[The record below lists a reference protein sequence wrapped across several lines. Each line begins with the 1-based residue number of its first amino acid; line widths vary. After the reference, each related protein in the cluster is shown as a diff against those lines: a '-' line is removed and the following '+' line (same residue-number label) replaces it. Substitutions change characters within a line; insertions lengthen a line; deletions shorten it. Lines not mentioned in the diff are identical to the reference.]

1 MPGDQQRALLPMA
14 SEHGAKI
21 TPMMAQYL
29 AIKQAHEDCLLFY
42 RMGDFYELFF
52 DDAVDAARILDIT
65 LTKRGQH
72 QGEPIPMAGVPVHA
86 AESYLHRLI
95 ATGRR
100 VAVCEQ
106 TEDPEEAKKRGAKSV
121 VRREVVRIV
130 TPGTLTEDALLP
142 VGRPNYLMALALGPN
157 QAGMAALDLSTGDL
171 RMADIDHARLPGL
184 LSALQPAEL
193 IYPEEAEDGRI
204 GELVA
209 LAQIE
214 PALRASE
221 RRNFRAGPGRTMLQD
236 RLGVLSLD
244 GFGQFGDL
252 SLAAAAGLMNYLD
265 ITQLQARYRF
275 QAPKKLEADGIMLI
289 DAAARHSLELLSNQ
303 RGERAG
309 SLLACI
315 DHTVTAAGGRLLATH
330 ICEPMTDIKAIID
343 RQALVQLFAEN
354 DDLRHGVQTALAR
367 AGDVAR
373 IISRLSLGR
382 AGPRDLA
389 GLRGA
394 LQAARALGARLD
406 PHQRPQLDEI
416 KAHFGLLQDL
426 QDELERAMVEEPPL
440 LARDGGFLAVGYDEE
455 RDRLV
460 ALRDNAR
467 GVIASMEQKLREE
480 LAIPSLKIR
489 HNNILGYFLEV
500 TATHRARMEEETGR
514 FIHRQTMANAVRYT
528 TPDLGQ
534 LEREVAD
541 AAGQALMRELA
552 AFEAL
557 SQQILDAAH
566 DWELLAASLAMLD
579 VVASHGQHAHDAQW
593 VRPEMSDEVVLEVEA
608 GRHPVV
614 EAQLRASNGDPFV
627 ANDVSLHHAGHHL
640 QLVTGPNMA
649 GKSTFLRQ
657 TALIALLA
665 QMGSYVPADR
675 ALIGV
680 VDRLFSRVGASDDLA
695 KGRSTFMVEMVEA
708 AAILHQATNKSLVI
722 LDELGRGT
730 ATYDGMSLAWAA
742 IEHLHEVNQCR
753 GLIATHYHELGTL
766 VDRLQGLA
774 SLTLKVA
781 EWDHRV
787 VFLHQVVP
795 GAADR
800 SYGIQVARL
809 AGLPEAV
816 LQRAEE
822 VLARLERGGNKAPNA
837 LGDLPLFARPMLPS
851 GPDISPQE
859 LNCLQRLQEADPD
872 GMSAREA
879 LDMIYELRGLL
890 QGD

>member
-1 MPGDQQRALLPMA
+1 MA
-14 SEHGAKI
+14 SQLVAKT

-72 QGEPIPMAGVPVHA
+72 EGAPIPMAGVPVHA

-106 TEDPEEAKKRGAKSV
+106 TEDPEDAKKRGGKSV
-121 VRREVVRIV
+121 VRREVVRVV

-142 VGRPNYLMALALGPN
+142 VGRPNYLMALTFGGS

-171 RMADIDHARLPGL
+171 RMADLDDERLPGL
-184 LSALQPAEL
+184 LSSLQPAEL
-193 IYPEEAEDGRI
+193 IYSEDEAESRMLGLM
-204 GELVA
+204 GQ
-209 LAQIE
+209 AQIE
-214 PALRASE
+214 PAMRATE
-221 RRNFRAGPGRTMLQD
+221 RRGFRAGPGRDMLQD

-252 SLAAAAGLMNYLD
+252 SLAAAAGLINYLD
-265 ITQLQARYRF
+265 VTQLQARYRL
-275 QAPKKLEADGIMLI
+275 QAPKKLALDGIMLI
-289 DAAARHSLELLSNQ
+289 DAAARHSLELLTNQ
-303 RGERAG
+303 RGEAAG
-309 SLLACI
+309 SLMACI

-330 ICEPMTDIKAIID
+330 ICEPITDIPAIID
-343 RQALVQLFAEN
+343 RQALVQLFAE
-354 DDLRHGVQTALAR
+354 DEGLRRDVQRALAQ

-394 LQAARALGARLD
+394 LQAARALGKYLG
-406 PHQRPQLDEI
+406 PQQCPQLDEM
-416 KAHFGLLQDL
+416 KTHFGLLQDL
-426 QDELERAMVEEPPL
+426 QLELEHALVDEPPL
-440 LARDGGFLAVGYDEE
+440 LARDGGFLAVGYDDE

-460 ALRDNAR
+460 TLRDNAR
-467 GVIASMEQKLREE
+467 GVIAAMEQQLREE
-480 LAIPSLKIR
+480 LAIASLKIR

-500 TATHRARMEEETGR
+500 TAANRARMEEDTGR

-528 TPDLGQ
+528 TPELGR

-552 AFEAL
+552 AFEHLTQKA
-557 SQQILDAAH
+557 LDAAH
-566 DWELLAASLAMLD
+566 DWELLGASLALLD
-579 VVASHGQHAHDAQW
+579 VVASHGQHADEAQW
-593 VRPEMSDEVVLEVEA
+593 VRPEMTEEVVLDVQA

-614 EAQLRASNGDPFV
+614 EAQLNNSHANPFV
-627 ANDVSLHHAGHHL
+627 ANDVCLDTTSQPL

-675 ALIGV
+675 ARIGV

-695 KGRSTFMVEMVEA
+695 RGRSTFMVEMVEA
-708 AAILHQATNKSLVI
+708 AAILHQATHKSLVI

-742 IEHLHEVNQCR
+742 IEHLHEVNHCR
-753 GLIATHYHELGTL
+753 GLIATHYHELGSL
-766 VDRLQGLA
+766 VERLPGLG

-781 EWDHRV
+781 EWDNRV

-822 VLARLERGGNKAPNA
+822 VLARLERGGNQAPNS
-837 LGDLPLFARPMLPS
+837 LRELPLFAMPPSKPHQDLPQQAH
-851 GPDISPQE
+851 D
-859 LNCLQRLQEADPD
+859 CLKRLREADPD